1 MKYPKKMLI
10 IAGSDSCGGAGVQ
23 ADINISRLCGI
34 FPLTVISCLTAQSP
48 SGLSAIE
55 PASES
60 IFVAQ
65 LESILK
71 CGRIDAVKIGMI
83 PTEKLMKQVIG
94 FLRMGNFHNVVVDPI
109 MAPTAGGEIMPEP
122 LWHNPILF
130 LEAAP
135 YITLLTPNLPEAI
148 EIARTLRQHLNL
160 SSSDFYISFGSDL
173 LNKAPESLTDEEI
186 AELGRFIL
194 RNSGL
199 RAILIKGGHGIAGD
213 ADYVRDI
220 LIDSCSDSTFVYPN
234 PRVNTINTHGTGCN
248 LSSAIASYLAGN
260 LPLDVAV
267 GNAEVLMNRILMT
280 NKDVVFAKR
289 VSPAIGKYA
298 PPAAIINPATPDL
311 DF

>member
-1 MKYPKKMLI
+1 MKYPKKILI

-55 PASES
+55 PASET

-109 MAPTAGGEIMPEP
+109 MAPTMGGERMPEP
-122 LWHNPILF
+122 LWHNPTLF

-135 YITLLTPNLPEAI
+135 FITLLTPNLPEAI
-148 EIARTLRQHLNL
+148 EIARMLSQHLNTPV
-160 SSSDFYISFGSDL
+160 SSLPQFII
-173 LNKAPESLTDEEI
+173 APPRMMTNEEV

-194 RNSGL
+194 QISGL
-199 RAILIKGGHGIAGD
+199 NAILIKGGHGISEND
-213 ADYVRDI
+213 DFVTDI
-220 LIDSCSDSTFVYPN
+220 LIDSYSDAPFIYPN

-248 LSSAIASYLAGN
+248 LSSAIASYLAKGM
-260 LPLDVAV
+260 PLDVAV
-267 GNAEVLMNRILMT
+267 GNAELLMNRILLA
-280 NKDVVFAKR
+280 NKDVVFAR
-289 VSPAIGKYA
+289 NIFPATGKYT
-298 PPAAIINPATPDL
+298 PPVAIINPDTPDL